1 MTKSVEL
8 WGKQIKV
15 EGRLLRTARLDADK
29 YDTLEQPER
38 TIRALRACGI
48 RIDLFTFLQGLPE
61 TSPRY
66 PYSFEWDN
74 LAVLRVSTF
83 ENWWSTQVDA
93 KTRNMVRK
101 AEKKGVTVRNV
112 AFDDDLVRGICKIYN
127 ECPIRQGKPF
137 PHYGKDPESIHKE
150 EATYL
155 DRSIF
160 IGALVRGELIGF
172 IKLVVSEDRMQAGV
186 LNLVSLLRDRDKA
199 PNNALLAEAVRRCT
213 VLGIPH
219 LVYSNFAYGR
229 KQRDSLSDF
238 KQNNGFQRVD
248 LPRYYIPLSRL
259 GAAAF
264 RLGLHKRLADHV
276 PGTVISRL
284 RELRNAWY
292 NRKFRSLPEPS

>member
-1 MTKSVEL
+1 MEL
-8 WGKQIKV
+8 FGKQIKV
-15 EGRLLRTARLDADK
+15 EGRLIRMARLDADK
-29 YDTLEQPER
+29 YDILEDPER
-38 TIRALRACGI
+38 TIGALHKCGT
-48 RIDLFTFLQGLPE
+48 RIDLFTFLQPLPE
-61 TSPRY
+61 TSPAY

-83 ENWWSTQVDA
+83 EDWWNKQVDA

-101 AEKKGVTVRNV
+101 AEKKGVTLCNL
-112 AFDDDLVRGICKIYN
+112 AFNDALVEGIWKIYN

-137 PHYGKDPESIHKE
+137 PHYGKDLDTVRKE

-160 IGALVRGELIGF
+160 IGAFLAGELIGF
-172 IKLVVSEDRMQAGV
+172 MKLVTSEDRIQAGV
-186 LNLVSLLRDRDKA
+186 MNIVSLVQHRDKA
-199 PNNALLAEAVRRCT
+199 PNNALLAQAVRSCT

-238 KQNNGFQRVD
+238 KKNNGFQRVD
-248 LPRYYIPLSRL
+248 LPRYYVPLSPL
-259 GAAAF
+259 GAVAF
-264 RLGLHKRLADHV
+264 RLGLHKRFADLF
-276 PGTVISRL
+276 PGSVTNRL